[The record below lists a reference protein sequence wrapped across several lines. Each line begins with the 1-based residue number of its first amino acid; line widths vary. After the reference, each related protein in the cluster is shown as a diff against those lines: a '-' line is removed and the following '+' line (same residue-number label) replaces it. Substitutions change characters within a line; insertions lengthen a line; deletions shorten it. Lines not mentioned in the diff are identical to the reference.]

1 MRDRQLPA
9 RPGKPCYPSALNHS
23 TLTTR
28 RKWPPRKGST
38 LLLFGFVLCAA
49 SALSQ
54 TESEI
59 RDRIVGTWKLVSTEE
74 ILKDGTTRPFS
85 SFGPHG
91 KGFLMYQ
98 RDGYMCADLVNPD
111 RKKWADPSHTTPEE
125 KIAAAD
131 GTFAYC
137 GRYEIDVKQ
146 KQIVHLPE
154 VATDP
159 GYVESRQVRPYA
171 FEGARLILSD
181 VEKNDP
187 SVARW
192 KIVWEKA
199 Q

>member
-1 MRDRQLPA
+1 MKR
-9 RPGKPCYPSALNHS
+9 CALF
-23 TLTTR
+23 
-28 RKWPPRKGST
+28 
-38 LLLFGFVLCAA
+38 LFGFALCAA
-49 SALSQ
+49 SAFSQ

-74 ILKDGTTRPFS
+74 TMKDGTTRPFP
-85 SFGPHG
+85 SFGPHA

-98 RDGYMCADLVNPD
+98 RNGYMCADLVNPD
-111 RKKWADPSHTTPEE
+111 RPKWADPAHVTLEE
-125 KIAAAD
+125 KAAAAD

-154 VATDP
+154 LATDP
-159 GYVESRQVRPYA
+159 GYVGSRQVRP
-171 FEGARLILSD
+171 FRLEGSRLILSD

-192 KIVWEKA
+192 KIVWEKVP
-199 Q
+199 

>member
-1 MRDRQLPA
+1 MRVLIA
-9 RPGKPCYPSALNHS
+9 F
-23 TLTTR
+23 
-28 RKWPPRKGST
+28 T
-38 LLLFGFVLCAA
+38 LLFSSMMVG
-49 SALSQ
+49 Q

-59 RDRIVGTWKLVSTEE
+59 RDRIVGTWKLVSAEQTM
-74 ILKDGTTRPFS
+74 KDGTTRPYPQL
-85 SFGPHG
+85 GAQG

-111 RKKWADPSHTTPEE
+111 RPKWVDRVHPTPEE
-125 KIAAAD
+125 SLAAAG

-146 KQIVHLPE
+146 KQIIHLPV

-159 GYVESRQVRPYA
+159 GFVGMRHIRPNT
-171 FEGARLILSD
+171 FENGRLIFSD
-181 VEKNDP
+181 IEKHDV